1 MLIWDSKE
9 RELSHGQ
16 FFCPKCNVLR
26 PYEQK
31 PVSNLFTPYFI
42 PLFETKT
49 PGDAVE
55 AVECQVC
62 KNGFDPKVLER
73 AHQNTFKLAAATR
86 YELLHGTSPDEA
98 RSRLESVG
106 LQDEMVEAIL
116 GMAQN

>member
-1 MLIWDSKE
+1 MLIWSSKE
-9 RELSHGQ
+9 RERELSRGQ

-42 PLFETKT
+42 PLFETKN
-49 PGDAVE
+49 PGE

-62 KNGFDPKVLER
+62 KSGFDPKVLEP
-73 AHQNTFKLAAATR
+73 AHQSTFKLVAATR
-86 YELLHGTSPDEA
+86 YELLHGTSPNEA

-106 LQDEMVEAIL
+106 LQDDMVDAIL
-116 GMAQN
+116 GMAQG